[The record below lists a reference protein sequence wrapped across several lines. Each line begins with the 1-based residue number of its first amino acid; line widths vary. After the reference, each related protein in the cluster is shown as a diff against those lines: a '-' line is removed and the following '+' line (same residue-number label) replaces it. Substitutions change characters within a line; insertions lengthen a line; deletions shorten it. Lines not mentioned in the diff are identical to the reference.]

1 MDVSLTLENSYSE
14 DVCIM
19 VDVLRASTTITVA
32 LEKFSEVI
40 PVTELDEALNL
51 ASQKRL
57 WWQEKGGATVKG
69 FDTGNSPVEIQRFCG
84 KL

>member
-1 MDVSLTLENSYSE
+1 MDVSLTLENSYSQ

-51 ASQKRL
+51 ASQKEVVVAGERGEQL
-57 WWQEKGGATVKG
+57 
-69 FDTGNSPVEIQRFCG
+69 
-84 KL
+84 